1 MTEKTME
8 IILCRTVEYSV
19 SLVIHPKSNS
29 NITQLKYNKLGKFVK
44 VKVLQNLIVSRL
56 ELSCCQ
62 NSKDLVDQSDIV
74 SPSSDD
80 FLYLY

>member
-8 IILCRTVEYSV
+8 IILCRTVKYSV

-29 NITQLKYNKLGKFVK
+29 NITQLKYNKLGKFAK

>member
-29 NITQLKYNKLGKFVK
+29 NITQLKYNKLGKFAK
-44 VKVLQNLIVSRL
+44 VKVLQNLIVSRV
-56 ELSCCQ
+56 ELSFQ
-62 NSKDLVDQSDIV
+62 NSKDLVDQSDLV
-74 SPSSDD
+74 SPSSDG
-80 FLYLY
+80 FPYQY

>member
-29 NITQLKYNKLGKFVK
+29 NIAQLKYNKFGKFAK
-44 VKVLQNLIVSRL
+44 VKVLQNLIVSRV
-56 ELSCCQ
+56 ELSFQ
-62 NSKDLVDQSDIV
+62 NSKDLVDQSDLV

-80 FLYLY
+80 FLYQY